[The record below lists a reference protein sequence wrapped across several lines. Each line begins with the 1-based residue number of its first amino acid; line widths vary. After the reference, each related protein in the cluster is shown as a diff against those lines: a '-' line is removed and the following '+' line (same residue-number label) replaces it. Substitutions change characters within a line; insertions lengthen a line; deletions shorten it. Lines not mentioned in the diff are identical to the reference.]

1 MIMLR
6 RFITITVM
14 QMLHTHV
21 AVQASE
27 GGSNK
32 QLVGGQFKYKTRY
45 PPKAVLT
52 E

>member
-1 MIMLR
+1 
-6 RFITITVM
+6 M

-52 E
+52 EWNWQREEKHERL